1 MQYAHGGDI
10 YTYKNLLDFS
20 INVNPLGPADAVV
33 EAAARSLQRIGE
45 YPDSRSRE
53 LRNALA
59 EKKGL
64 AAERFVI
71 GNGAADLLFSLVLAE
86 KPQKAMI
93 VIPAFSEY
101 EQALK
106 TVGCEILYHEVKK
119 ENNFRLGT
127 DLTEKITSELDFLF
141 LCSPSNPAG
150 QAVEKEFL
158 IKIAEKCEKERV
170 RLVLDECFVQF
181 LTSGEEASMQLETG
195 RFRYLF
201 VLQAFTK
208 IYAVPGIRLGYGIS
222 SDKALLE
229 RMETVRQPW
238 SVSTPAQAAGLS
250 ALKEDHREEQTRQ
263 LVKSERER
271 MEKELDRLQK
281 ENPKASSFQKKT
293 WIYRIAARDAE
304 VILFPSSPFYAEID
318 TGREQNS
325 VTASFPPQPGIGC
338 WLMKQYPDFVDEYGE
353 WSGYYGK
360 YEIGRAHV

>member
-45 YPDSRSRE
+45 YPDSQSRE

-64 AAERFVI
+64 AAEQFVI

-141 LCSPSNPAG
+141 YALRRIRRDRQWKRS
-150 QAVEKEFL
+150 FL
-158 IKIAEKCEKERV
+158 
-170 RLVLDECFVQF
+170 
-181 LTSGEEASMQLETG
+181 
-195 RFRYLF
+195 
-201 VLQAFTK
+201 
-208 IYAVPGIRLGYGIS
+208 
-222 SDKALLE
+222 
-229 RMETVRQPW
+229 
-238 SVSTPAQAAGLS
+238 
-250 ALKEDHREEQTRQ
+250 LK
-263 LVKSERER
+263 
-271 MEKELDRLQK
+271 
-281 ENPKASSFQKKT
+281 
-293 WIYRIAARDAE
+293 
-304 VILFPSSPFYAEID
+304 
-318 TGREQNS
+318 
-325 VTASFPPQPGIGC
+325 
-338 WLMKQYPDFVDEYGE
+338 
-353 WSGYYGK
+353 
-360 YEIGRAHV
+360 

>member
-158 IKIAEKCEKERV
+158 IKIAEKCESTAGTDGDGTSAVERINSGTGCRTLSIEGRPQRRADTATGKV
-170 RLVLDECFVQF
+170 RA
-181 LTSGEEASMQLETG
+181 GKNGKRTG
-195 RFRYLF
+195 
-201 VLQAFTK
+201 
-208 IYAVPGIRLGYGIS
+208 
-222 SDKALLE
+222 
-229 RMETVRQPW
+229 
-238 SVSTPAQAAGLS
+238 
-250 ALKEDHREEQTRQ
+250 
-263 LVKSERER
+263 KSENRVHSVGG
-271 MEKELDRLQK
+271 EL
-281 ENPKASSFQKKT
+281 SSF
-293 WIYRIAARDAE
+293 
-304 VILFPSSPFYAEID
+304 
-318 TGREQNS
+318 
-325 VTASFPPQPGIGC
+325 
-338 WLMKQYPDFVDEYGE
+338 
-353 WSGYYGK
+353 
-360 YEIGRAHV
+360 

>member
-10 YTYKNLLDFS
+10 YTYNLLDFS

-45 YPDSRSRE
+45 YPDSQSRE

-64 AAERFVI
+64 AAEQFVI

-271 MEKELDRLQK
+271 MEKELENLRIEYIPSEANFLLFNSEINWFEELKKQGNPDPGLCKLPGTREWLVRLAVRLPEENDRLL
-281 ENPKASSFQKKT
+281 E
-293 WIYRIAARDAE
+293 
-304 VILFPSSPFYAEID
+304 
-318 TGREQNS
+318 
-325 VTASFPPQPGIGC
+325 C
-338 WLMKQYPDFVDEYGE
+338 MKQVLNER
-353 WSGYYGK
+353 S
-360 YEIGRAHV
+360 

>member
-45 YPDSRSRE
+45 YPDSQSRE

-64 AAERFVI
+64 AAEQVVI

-158 IKIAEKCEKERV
+158 IKIAEKCEKEN
-170 RLVLDECFVQF
+170 VLC
-181 LTSGEEASMQLETG
+181 
-195 RFRYLF
+195 
-201 VLQAFTK
+201 
-208 IYAVPGIRLGYGIS
+208 S
-222 SDKALLE
+222 S
-229 RMETVRQPW
+229 
-238 SVSTPAQAAGLS
+238 
-250 ALKEDHREEQTRQ
+250 
-263 LVKSERER
+263 
-271 MEKELDRLQK
+271 
-281 ENPKASSFQKKT
+281 
-293 WIYRIAARDAE
+293 
-304 VILFPSSPFYAEID
+304 
-318 TGREQNS
+318 
-325 VTASFPPQPGIGC
+325 
-338 WLMKQYPDFVDEYGE
+338 
-353 WSGYYGK
+353 
-360 YEIGRAHV
+360 

>member
-64 AAERFVI
+64 EAERFVI

-119 ENNFRLGT
+119 ENNFRFLY
-127 DLTEKITSELDFLF
+127 DINMPIYEKIETIAKEIYGADGVEYTKEAKKSIDEFIKLGCDNMPVCMAKTQYSL
-141 LCSPSNPAG
+141 SDNPALLG
-150 QAVEKEFL
+150 RPHGFKITVSSASLSNGAGFL
-158 IKIAEKCEKERV
+158 VC
-170 RLVLDECFVQF
+170 Q
-181 LTSGEEASMQLETG
+181 TG
-195 RFRYLF
+195 
-201 VLQAFTK
+201 
-208 IYAVPGIRLGYGIS
+208 
-222 SDKALLE
+222 
-229 RMETVRQPW
+229 
-238 SVSTPAQAAGLS
+238 SVMTMPGLS
-250 ALKEDHREEQTRQ
+250 
-263 LVKSERER
+263 KSPAAY
-271 MEKELDRLQK
+271 KIDID
-281 ENPKASSFQKKT
+281 ENGNT
-293 WIYRIAARDAE
+293 
-304 VILFPSSPFYAEID
+304 VGLF
-318 TGREQNS
+318 
-325 VTASFPPQPGIGC
+325 
-338 WLMKQYPDFVDEYGE
+338 
-353 WSGYYGK
+353 
-360 YEIGRAHV
+360 

>member
-45 YPDSRSRE
+45 YPDSQSRE

-59 EKKGL
+59 EKKGTGSRTVCDRKWSSRSFYFHWYWQKNL
-64 AAERFVI
+64 
-71 GNGAADLLFSLVLAE
+71 
-86 KPQKAMI
+86 KKAMI

-119 ENNFRLGT
+119 KINFRLGT

-208 IYAVPGIRLGYGIS
+208 SMQFRESVLGTGSVLIKHCWNGWRRYVSRGAYQLRHRLR
-222 SDKALLE
+222 D
-229 RMETVRQPW
+229 
-238 SVSTPAQAAGLS
+238 
-250 ALKEDHREEQTRQ
+250 
-263 LVKSERER
+263 
-271 MEKELDRLQK
+271 
-281 ENPKASSFQKKT
+281 FQ
-293 WIYRIAARDAE
+293 
-304 VILFPSSPFYAEID
+304 
-318 TGREQNS
+318 
-325 VTASFPPQPGIGC
+325 
-338 WLMKQYPDFVDEYGE
+338 
-353 WSGYYGK
+353 
-360 YEIGRAHV
+360 H

>member
-238 SVSTPAQAAGLS
+238 SVSTPAQAEGLS

-271 MEKELDRLQK
+271 MEKELENLRIEYIPSEANFLLFNSEINWFEELKKRGILIRDCANYRGLGNGWYRLAVRLPEENDRLL
-281 ENPKASSFQKKT
+281 E
-293 WIYRIAARDAE
+293 
-304 VILFPSSPFYAEID
+304 
-318 TGREQNS
+318 
-325 VTASFPPQPGIGC
+325 C
-338 WLMKQYPDFVDEYGE
+338 MKQVLNER
-353 WSGYYGK
+353 S
-360 YEIGRAHV
+360 

>member
-1 MQYAHGGDI
+1 M
-10 YTYKNLLDFS
+10 
-20 INVNPLGPADAVV
+20 
-33 EAAARSLQRIGE
+33 
-45 YPDSRSRE
+45 
-53 LRNALA
+53 
-59 EKKGL
+59 
-64 AAERFVI
+64 I

-271 MEKELDRLQK
+271 MEKELENLRIEYIPSEANFLLFNSVINWFEELKKRGILIRDCANYRGLGNGWYRLAVRMPEENDRLL
-281 ENPKASSFQKKT
+281 E
-293 WIYRIAARDAE
+293 
-304 VILFPSSPFYAEID
+304 
-318 TGREQNS
+318 
-325 VTASFPPQPGIGC
+325 C
-338 WLMKQYPDFVDEYGE
+338 MKQVLNER
-353 WSGYYGK
+353 S
-360 YEIGRAHV
+360 

>member
-64 AAERFVI
+64 EAERFVI

-181 LTSGEEASMQLETG
+181 LTSGKRHPCSWRPAGSGICSYCRLLQKSMQFRESVLGTG
-195 RFRYLF
+195 SVLIKHCWNGWRRYVSRGAYQLRH
-201 VLQAFTK
+201 
-208 IYAVPGIRLGYGIS
+208 RLR
-222 SDKALLE
+222 D
-229 RMETVRQPW
+229 
-238 SVSTPAQAAGLS
+238 
-250 ALKEDHREEQTRQ
+250 
-263 LVKSERER
+263 
-271 MEKELDRLQK
+271 
-281 ENPKASSFQKKT
+281 FQ
-293 WIYRIAARDAE
+293 
-304 VILFPSSPFYAEID
+304 
-318 TGREQNS
+318 
-325 VTASFPPQPGIGC
+325 
-338 WLMKQYPDFVDEYGE
+338 
-353 WSGYYGK
+353 
-360 YEIGRAHV
+360 H

>member
-45 YPDSRSRE
+45 YPDSQSRE

-64 AAERFVI
+64 AAEQFVI

-208 IYAVPGIRLGYGIS
+208 IYAVPGIRLGYDGDGTS
-222 SDKALLE
+222 AVE
-229 RMETVRQPW
+229 RINSGTGCGTLSIEGRPQRRADTATGKVR
-238 SVSTPAQAAGLS
+238 AG
-250 ALKEDHREEQTRQ
+250 KNGKRTG
-263 LVKSERER
+263 KSENRVHSVGG
-271 MEKELDRLQK
+271 EL
-281 ENPKASSFQKKT
+281 SSF
-293 WIYRIAARDAE
+293 
-304 VILFPSSPFYAEID
+304 
-318 TGREQNS
+318 
-325 VTASFPPQPGIGC
+325 
-338 WLMKQYPDFVDEYGE
+338 
-353 WSGYYGK
+353 
-360 YEIGRAHV
+360 

>member
-64 AAERFVI
+64 EAERFVI

-170 RLVLDECFVQF
+170 RLVLDE
-181 LTSGEEASMQLETG
+181 
-195 RFRYLF
+195 
-201 VLQAFTK
+201 
-208 IYAVPGIRLGYGIS
+208 
-222 SDKALLE
+222 
-229 RMETVRQPW
+229 
-238 SVSTPAQAAGLS
+238 
-250 ALKEDHREEQTRQ
+250 
-263 LVKSERER
+263 
-271 MEKELDRLQK
+271 
-281 ENPKASSFQKKT
+281 
-293 WIYRIAARDAE
+293 
-304 VILFPSSPFYAEID
+304 
-318 TGREQNS
+318 
-325 VTASFPPQPGIGC
+325 
-338 WLMKQYPDFVDEYGE
+338 
-353 WSGYYGK
+353 
-360 YEIGRAHV
+360 

>member
-45 YPDSRSRE
+45 YPDSQSRE

-64 AAERFVI
+64 AAEQFVI

-150 QAVEKEFL
+150 QAVDFRGRG
-158 IKIAEKCEKERV
+158 IHAVGDRQ
-170 RLVLDECFVQF
+170 VQ
-181 LTSGEEASMQLETG
+181 
-195 RFRYLF
+195 
-201 VLQAFTK
+201 V
-208 IYAVPGIRLGYGIS
+208 
-222 SDKALLE
+222 
-229 RMETVRQPW
+229 
-238 SVSTPAQAAGLS
+238 SV
-250 ALKEDHREEQTRQ
+250 
-263 LVKSERER
+263 
-271 MEKELDRLQK
+271 
-281 ENPKASSFQKKT
+281 
-293 WIYRIAARDAE
+293 RIAGFYKNLCSSGNPSWVRDQ
-304 VILFPSSPFYAEID
+304 F
-318 TGREQNS
+318 
-325 VTASFPPQPGIGC
+325 
-338 WLMKQYPDFVDEYGE
+338 
-353 WSGYYGK
+353 
-360 YEIGRAHV
+360 

>member
-1 MQYAHGGDI
+1 MDGKEDQYGSESTSGKMVRGIPGRTGTVTGAAERRAGVRDAVRTWRRY

-64 AAERFVI
+64 EAERFVI

-127 DLTEKITSELDFLF
+127 DLTEKTHQ
-141 LCSPSNPAG
+141 NW
-150 QAVEKEFL
+150 
-158 IKIAEKCEKERV
+158 
-170 RLVLDECFVQF
+170 
-181 LTSGEEASMQLETG
+181 
-195 RFRYLF
+195 
-201 VLQAFTK
+201 
-208 IYAVPGIRLGYGIS
+208 IS
-222 SDKALLE
+222 
-229 RMETVRQPW
+229 
-238 SVSTPAQAAGLS
+238 
-250 ALKEDHREEQTRQ
+250 
-263 LVKSERER
+263 
-271 MEKELDRLQK
+271 
-281 ENPKASSFQKKT
+281 
-293 WIYRIAARDAE
+293 Y
-304 VILFPSSPFYAEID
+304 FYALRRIRRD
-318 TGREQNS
+318 RQWKR
-325 VTASFPPQPGIGC
+325 SF
-338 WLMKQYPDFVDEYGE
+338 LLK
-353 WSGYYGK
+353 
-360 YEIGRAHV
+360 